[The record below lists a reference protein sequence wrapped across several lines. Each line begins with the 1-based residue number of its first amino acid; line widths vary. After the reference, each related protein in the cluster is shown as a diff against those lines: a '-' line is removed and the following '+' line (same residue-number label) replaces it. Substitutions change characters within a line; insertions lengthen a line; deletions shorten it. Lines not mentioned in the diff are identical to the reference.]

1 MNSKIDKLY
10 EALGLLAEQCKRV
23 VQASMEKN
31 GVNDKINVNTL
42 IDSHLYEEIDTESD
56 LEMVRFMVND
66 YYQYVE
72 SGMKPG
78 HWVNEEYLIPWMI
91 DKGISTD
98 NNTLYNIQY
107 SIYKWGISPRPFME
121 DAFEMIDDYFDEFA
135 DKVIEILLEDV
146 VDWFSN

>member
-1 MNSKIDKLY
+1 MQIDKLY

-78 HWVNEEYLIPWMI
+78 HWVNEEYLIPWMQ

>member
-1 MNSKIDKLY
+1 MQIDKLY

>member
-1 MNSKIDKLY
+1 MQIDKLY

-72 SGMKPG
+72 SGMRPG
-78 HWVNEEYLIPWMI
+78 HWVNEEYLIPWMQ

>member
-1 MNSKIDKLY
+1 MQIDRLY

-78 HWVNEEYLIPWMI
+78 HWVNEEYLIPWMQ